1 MVVHDD
7 DPFLQ
12 RLPTV
17 VGGVLAT
24 LAVVIGGLWIS
35 DRTGLPSPEAVLS
48 LETPGL
54 TRMPDGP
61 VYAVGDSVLTGARSC
76 LAGEDVEVRTR
87 ESRSMVQGAALVERA
102 AQREQF
108 PPLVVVALGTNG
120 PFGFTALDRVMRAT
134 GPDRVV
140 FWVTVELP
148 DTPGYSY
155 EARVNERLRSM
166 PERWA
171 NARVIDWNAAVSAD
185 DLYPDGIHLSPQ
197 GCQTYA
203 RLILDATGKTDG

>member
-1 MVVHDD
+1 VVVHDD
-7 DPFLQ
+7 DPFVQ

-35 DRTGLPSPEAVLS
+35 GRTGLPSPEAVLS

-54 TRMPDGP
+54 TRLPEGP
-61 VYAVGDSVLTGARSC
+61 VYAVGDSVLTGARTC
-76 LAGEDVEVRTR
+76 LQDEDVVVRTK
-87 ESRSMVQGAALVERA
+87 ESRSMVQGARLVERA
-102 AQREQF
+102 AQRGQF

-120 PFGFTALDRVMRAT
+120 PFGFTALDRVMRAA
-134 GPDRVV
+134 GPDRMV

-148 DTPGYSY
+148 DTPVYAY
-155 EARVNERLRSM
+155 EAQVNERLRSM
-166 PERWA
+166 PGRWD
-171 NARVIDWNAAVSAD
+171 NARVIDWNAAVASD

-197 GCQTYA
+197 GCRTYA
-203 RLILDATGKTDG
+203 GLILAATGKTDS